1 MITQQ
6 EYRSR
11 LKVSQLLAKILEL
24 KQIPMETAYNILY
37 DQDKLIN
44 IDETDEIINMAQA
57 AKEFVSYINEGRD
70 VYVYA
75 DYDVD
80 GMTSGT
86 IMAKFLPKVCKNN
99 NQVYFP
105 ERSDGYGLSIAF
117 IEKINEEYKDKLKP
131 LLMTVDNGIT
141 KVEEVELCKKY
152 NIPIIITDHHLP
164 QEVLPDT
171 TIVDQHISDLDHWAK
186 GICGAGVAYYFC
198 RAVERELG
206 YNYYESSRLTYLAA
220 IGTIA
225 DVMPLDNMVNQAIVR
240 KGFNQIDANNIPN
253 TLSTFIKQLTNTK
266 INGDIVSWTIAP
278 RLNSCSR
285 MFDIMSS
292 IRLFSVTQDPL
303 EVCANVEEY
312 NNQRQKITKEYVEII
327 QEEYVDDSGI
337 ALVALDHIPHGII
350 GILAG
355 KLEEYSG
362 KPSFVGVKDGTFIN
376 GSARSNTCPLDV
388 LLYGEPSVASYGGHA
403 AACGFAIYQELVEE
417 FKQALTAKILS
428 FTPID
433 DSDIVVKSKQY
444 IELTLRDLTKESFES
459 FNILSYDKSGFEKP
473 LVVIRDLTVLAI
485 KPSGNNPLNIKYTIF
500 DGDTKMDIWVWKL
513 GDQGIDVGDRISLA
527 GEIERN
533 FMKPKLF
540 TLKVSEIIK
549 GG

>member
-1 MITQQ
+1 MITKQ

-11 LKVSQLLAKILEL
+11 LKISELLAKILEL

-57 AKEFVSYINEGRD
+57 AEEFVSYINEGRD

-86 IMAKFLPKVCKNN
+86 IMAKFLPKVCKNKS
-99 NQVYFP
+99 QVYFP

-131 LLMTVDNGIT
+131 LLITVDNGIT

-152 NIPIIITDHHLP
+152 NIPIIITDHHLS

-240 KGFNQIDANNIPN
+240 KGFNQIDADNIPN

-292 IRLFSVTQDPL
+292 IKLFSVTQDPL
-303 EVCANVEEY
+303 EICANVEEY

-327 QEEYVDDSGI
+327 QKEYVDDSGI
-337 ALVALDHIPHGII
+337 ALVALDNIPHGII

-362 KPSFVGVKDGTFIN
+362 KPSFVGVKDGTIIN
-376 GSARSNTCPLDV
+376 GSARSNTYPLDV

-433 DSDIVVKSKQY
+433 DSDIIVKPKQY
-444 IELTLRDLTKESFES
+444 IELILKDLTKESFES

-485 KPSGNNPLNIKYTIF
+485 KPSGNNPLNIKYTVF
-500 DGDTKMDIWVWKL
+500 DGDTKMDIWVWK
-513 GDQGIDVGDRISLA
+513 S
-527 GEIERN
+527 RN
-533 FMKPKLF
+533 
-540 TLKVSEIIK
+540 
-549 GG
+549 

>member
-11 LKVSQLLAKILEL
+11 LKVNELLAKILEL
-24 KQIPMETAYNILY
+24 KQIPMEIAYNILY
-37 DQDKLIN
+37 NQDKLIN
-44 IDETDEIINMAQA
+44 IDETDEIINMTKAV
-57 AKEFVSYINEGRD
+57 KEFVSYINEGRD
-70 VYVYA
+70 IYIYA

-86 IMAKFLPKVCKNN
+86 IMAKFLPKVCKNKS
-99 NQVYFP
+99 QVYFP

-152 NIPIIITDHHLP
+152 GIPIIITDHHLP
-164 QEVLPDT
+164 QDVLPDT

-240 KGFNQIDANNIPN
+240 KGFNQIDADNIPN

-266 INGDIVSWTIAP
+266 INSDIVSWTIAP

-292 IRLFSVTQDPL
+292 IKLFSVTPDPL
-303 EVCANVEEY
+303 EICSTVEEY
-312 NNQRQKITKEYVEII
+312 NNRRQKITKEYVEII
-327 QEEYVDDSGI
+327 QKEYVDDSGI
-337 ALVALDHIPHGII
+337 ALVALDDIPHGII

-355 KLEEYSG
+355 KLEEISG
-362 KPSFVGVKDGTFIN
+362 KPSFVGVKDGTIIN
-376 GSARSNTCPLDV
+376 GSARSNTYPLDV

-428 FTPID
+428 FIPIS
-433 DSDIVVKSKQY
+433 DSDIVVKPKQY
-444 IELTLRDLTKESFES
+444 IELTLRDLTKESFEA

-473 LVVIRDLTVLAI
+473 LVIIKNLTVLAI
-485 KPSGNNPLNIKYTIF
+485 KPSGNNPLNIKYTVF
-500 DGDTKMDIWVWKL
+500 DGDTKMEIWVWKL
-513 GDQGIDVGDRISLA
+513 GNQGIDIGDRISLA

-549 GG
+549 GE